1 MIVHNLYNPPMKLPL
16 LSISATLAAL
26 LLSPHIAAAQQEFPP
41 PSGKGRVVVV
51 AAGASGA
58 PSYRQVAGEIAKLGY
73 DAVLVEANGWANAPE
88 QKLRE
93 AIAVAR
99 RMPHALPGKVGLV
112 GFSLGGG
119 YVMRY
124 GTALSDEVAVV
135 ATWYP
140 STSGLNDVAGW
151 ATRVRVPTV
160 MFAGENDIY
169 NRCCLIDKAR
179 AIGNAAQAAGAPF
192 ELTTYP
198 NTPHGFVLGSD
209 SYKPVPYGDAFARTQ
224 AALRKALD

>member
-26 LLSPHIAAAQQEFPP
+26 LLAPHIAAAQQEFPP
-41 PSGKGRVVVV
+41 PSGKGRVVIV

-58 PSYRQVAGEIAKLGY
+58 LNYRQIAGEIAKLGY
-73 DAVLVEANGWANAPE
+73 DAVLFESNGWANTE
-88 QKLRE
+88 GKGLRD
-93 AIAVAR
+93 AIAAAL
-99 RMPHALPGKVGLV
+99 RMLHVLPGKVGLV

-119 YVMRY
+119 YVLSY
-124 GTALSDEVAVV
+124 GTAWSEEVAVV
-135 ATWYP
+135 AAWYP
-140 STSGLNDVAGW
+140 STSGFGDVAGW
-151 ATRVRVPTV
+151 ASRVRVPTV